1 MTERKLATVLF
12 ADLAG
17 STALAAE
24 QDPER
29 TRARLERFYGR
40 DEARNRNRLEE
51 GVALRIGINTGE
63 VVVGDAWAGSSFVS
77 SQAASPRAGC
87 SAR

>member
-29 TRARLERFYGR
+29 TRARLERFYDAMR
-40 DEARNRNRLEE
+40 REIETCWKR
-51 GVALRIGINTGE
+51 VLR
-63 VVVGDAWAGSSFVS
+63 
-77 SQAASPRAGC
+77 
-87 SAR
+87 